1 MIASKELP
9 IKSFHKLKR
18 RRNTMAKKEISG
30 GGGTTEQLLV
40 LGEEMNKIMFPDQ
53 PVDFAEM
60 SDEAIAAQVRQDM
73 QDIDPSDAFSDEAK
87 EILADLGLEIEWP
100 AKKAPAKKAPAK
112 KAPAKKAPAKKAPA
126 KKAPA
131 KKEPAKKAPAKKA
144 PAKKAPA
151 KKAPA
156 KKAPAKHPAKE
167 QREHLA
173 KLIAKGKLNKDD
185 VIAEMSE
192 KFPGG
197 WKSSTIYT
205 NLQDGLNPKYNKF
218 DKAVEKSAEG
228 VYSFEK

>member
-112 KAPAKKAPAKKAPA
+112 KAPAKKAPAK
-126 KKAPA
+126 
-131 KKEPAKKAPAKKA
+131 
-144 PAKKAPA
+144 
-151 KKAPA
+151 
-156 KKAPAKHPAKE
+156 HPAKE

>member
-131 KKEPAKKAPAKKA
+131 KK
-144 PAKKAPA
+144 APA

>member
-1 MIASKELP
+1 
-9 IKSFHKLKR
+9 
-18 RRNTMAKKEISG
+18 MAKKEISG

-112 KAPAKKAPAKKAPA
+112 KAPAKKAPAK
-126 KKAPA
+126 
-131 KKEPAKKAPAKKA
+131 
-144 PAKKAPA
+144 
-151 KKAPA
+151 
-156 KKAPAKHPAKE
+156 HPAKE